1 MRSYEAARSLFS
13 FLGFIAWSV
22 VVFGVLVALVSAAGG
37 SRFGG
42 AGAGLLAMVPGVAI
56 GIAGFILVAFVQM
69 GRATVDTAEYTQQM
83 LKIARDQLDVSKQG
97 LNQGKV
103 LEQGF
108 AALKSAPEE
117 DGQGLTGKDGI
128 LHDTISAVRP
138 AASFADATS
147 DASPTKAS
155 NSQSKLKLAP
165 ASKSVETIEYSGKE
179 IHIEYGKA
187 LYNGISFD
195 TLGKAK
201 DYIDNFA
208 SKKLPGAHRP

>member
-22 VVFGVLVALVSAAGG
+22 VVLGVLVALVSAAGG

-117 DGQGLTGKDGI
+117 
-128 LHDTISAVRP
+128 RP
-138 AASFADATS
+138 AASFADTTS

-179 IHIEYGKA
+179 IHIENGKA

>member
-22 VVFGVLVALVSAAGG
+22 VVLGVLVALVSAAGG

-117 DGQGLTGKDGI
+117 
-128 LHDTISAVRP
+128 RP

-155 NSQSKLKLAP
+155 NSQSKLKLVP
-165 ASKSVETIEYSGKE
+165 ASKSVETIEYTR
-179 IHIEYGKA
+179 
-187 LYNGISFD
+187 ISQVSSIFSAARRRFCYKNHEVVAYMERRIWH
-195 TLGKAK
+195 TRWV
-201 DYIDNFA
+201 NRNR
-208 SKKLPGAHRP
+208 GAFGSFLTVD

>member
-22 VVFGVLVALVSAAGG
+22 VVLGVLVALVSAAGG

-108 AALKSAPEE
+108 AVVPP
-117 DGQGLTGKDGI
+117 D
-128 LHDTISAVRP
+128 V
-138 AASFADATS
+138 
-147 DASPTKAS
+147 
-155 NSQSKLKLAP
+155 
-165 ASKSVETIEYSGKE
+165 V
-179 IHIEYGKA
+179 
-187 LYNGISFD
+187 
-195 TLGKAK
+195 
-201 DYIDNFA
+201 
-208 SKKLPGAHRP
+208 